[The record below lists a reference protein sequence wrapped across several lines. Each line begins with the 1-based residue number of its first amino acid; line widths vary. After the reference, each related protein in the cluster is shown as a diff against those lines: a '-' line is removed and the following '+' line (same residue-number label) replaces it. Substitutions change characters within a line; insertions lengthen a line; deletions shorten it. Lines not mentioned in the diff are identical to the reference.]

1 MLDTEVVRSILACY
15 DEFNRPKSDIHVSVM
30 TVDDVPDV
38 ALARGILVTRFLKEA
53 SREDTCGGCDGTLQ

>member
-1 MLDTEVVRSILACY
+1 MRSILACY